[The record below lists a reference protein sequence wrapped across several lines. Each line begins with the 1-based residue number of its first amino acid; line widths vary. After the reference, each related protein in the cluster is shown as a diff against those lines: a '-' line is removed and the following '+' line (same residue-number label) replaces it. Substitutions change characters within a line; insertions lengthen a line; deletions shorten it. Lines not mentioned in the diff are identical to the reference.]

1 MTANVSLG
9 SGDGMTLIL
18 KRNLSGSL
26 LVLQVS
32 LKPLSSQALTIKF
45 WRKITKGENVRDDAQ
60 PR

>member
-9 SGDGMTLIL
+9 SEEGMTLTL

-32 LKPLSSQALTIKF
+32 LKPLSSQVLMIKF
-45 WRKITKGENVRDDAQ
+45 WRKITKGENGQDDVQ
-60 PR
+60 PH